1 MKPIKEIWSI
11 VDEQHEFSERLESA
25 IDAMQEDGLDVEVKF
40 SATNDK
46 LCALVIGRGDCD
58 DCDEQHI

>member
-1 MKPIKEIWSI
+1 MKPIKEIWTI
-11 VDEQHEFSERLESA
+11 VDEQHEFLARLEDA
-25 IDAMQEDGLDVEVKF
+25 INAMQEDGLEVEVKF

-46 LCALVIGRGDCD
+46 LCALVLGRGDDD

>member
-11 VDEQHEFSERLESA
+11 VDEQHEFLARLEDA
-25 IDAMQEDGLDVEVKF
+25 INAMQEDGLEVEVKF

-46 LCALVIGRGDCD
+46 LCALVLGRGDYD
-58 DCDEQHI
+58 DCDEQQ